1 MKKKVIIT
9 VSSIAIA
16 TVLGLGIYHSNA
28 AQADPK
34 LSKEEIVELVT
45 AQYPGTITEIE
56 MEKGFNSV
64 VYEVEVESNGKEY
77 EIKLDGNTGEVLK
90 IKQRERHASTE
101 ESTNLTISEK
111 QDRPSSNSTSESESK
126 NEKTNNDSD
135 DNTTTDS
142 KDNQDDHVVEE
153 SKKDNQADN
162 EKTENKKEGKK
173 AIIDY
178 ETAKKI
184 ALAEFDGMI
193 TELELDEDDGRL
205 IYEIEIESVNGEA
218 EIDIDA
224 YTGDIISISIDTEI
238 GDDDDRDDD

>member
-1 MKKKVIIT
+1 MKKKVLIT

-111 QDRPSSNSTSESESK
+111 QDKPSSNSTSESESK
-126 NEKTNNDSD
+126 NGKINDSD
-135 DNTTTDS
+135 DNTATNS
-142 KDNQDDHVVEE
+142 KDNQDDNVVEE

-162 EKTENKKEGKK
+162 GKIENKKEGKK

-184 ALAEFDGMI
+184 ALAEFDGII

>member
-1 MKKKVIIT
+1 MKKKVLIT

-90 IKQRERHASTE
+90 IKQRELHASTE
-101 ESTNLTISEK
+101 GSTNITISEK
-111 QDRPSSNSTSESESK
+111 QDKPSSNTTSEPESK
-126 NEKTNNDSD
+126 NEKTDDLD
-135 DNTTTDS
+135 DNKSTGS
-142 KDNQDDHVVEE
+142 KDNKNDNVVDE
-153 SKKDNQADN
+153 SKKDNQADDS
-162 EKTENKKEGKK
+162 KTENKNEGKK

-184 ALAEFDGMI
+184 ALAEFDGII
-193 TELELDEDDGRL
+193 TDLELDEDDGRL

>member
-28 AQADPK
+28 AMLDPK

-173 AIIDY
+173 Q
-178 ETAKKI
+178 
-184 ALAEFDGMI
+184 
-193 TELELDEDDGRL
+193 
-205 IYEIEIESVNGEA
+205 
-218 EIDIDA
+218 
-224 YTGDIISISIDTEI
+224 
-238 GDDDDRDDD
+238 